1 MRCIFAPPHHCV
13 VPSPYEQGES
23 AVRMVAV
30 LCTLKI
36 LYIISILEVGT
47 VWSRYCL

>member
-30 LCTLKI
+30 LCA
-36 LYIISILEVGT
+36 LYSVLCALYSV
-47 VWSRYCL
+47 L